1 MKFGLLKTKIETI
14 LTESYKKNSFKN
26 EIKIFKKLVLENKKI
41 SKLFQIYNELNKN
54 KGLDESTANDY
65 INECIKIYENSI
77 NTVTDKDI
85 APIENWVKGM
95 SVKNEYETIDNLF
108 SNDITLLETKIQSRK
123 LIKESIKKKPIEK
136 NKELVKL
143 PISTMVNVANKTIS
157 SFVEKLDESQKA
169 ELKNILTT
177 PEDELK
183 SNFNVI
189 QKEVLNKL
197 SSLKEGVDS
206 ETKSRIDETI
216 QKVSSE
222 ECNVLTYVKLKNLKE
237 NL

>member
-1 MKFGLLKTKIETI
+1 MKFGLLKTKIETV

-26 EIKIFKKLVLENKKI
+26 EIKVFKKLVLENKKI
-41 SKLFQIYNELNKN
+41 SKLFQIYNELDKN

-65 INECIKIYENSI
+65 INECIKIYENSV
-77 NTVTDKDI
+77 NTITDKDI
-85 APIENWVKGM
+85 APIENWVKGV
-95 SVKNEYETIDNLF
+95 SVKNEYEKIDNLF

-136 NKELVKL
+136 NKDIVKL
-143 PISTMVNVANKTIS
+143 PISTMINVANKTIS
-157 SFVEKLDESQKA
+157 SFVEKLDESQKT
-169 ELKNILTT
+169 ELKSLLTT

-183 SNFNVI
+183 VNFNVI

-197 SSLKEGVDS
+197 SSIKEGVDE
-206 ETKSRIDETI
+206 ETKNKINETI
-216 QKVSSE
+216 EKVSSE